1 MRVLAIIPARG
12 GSKGVPGK
20 NLRDVGGKPLL
31 VHSVEQALAARCV
44 THTVVSTDDPGIRRV
59 ADDAGAAAPF
69 LRPTELATDEAATE
83 PVMRHA
89 LLEMERI
96 AGKTYDA
103 VLLLQPTSP
112 LRLDGTIDR
121 AVAVFQRSGADSLCS
136 VVASHAFFWQD
147 GEPPLASY
155 DPASRPRRQD
165 IPPVDR
171 RWRETGS
178 IYLTR
183 RDPFLAENNRLA
195 GRVVLF
201 PTDELEGWE
210 IDSLADFAV
219 LDALMTI
226 RTPQ

>member
-1 MRVLAIIPARG
+1 MRILAIIPARG

-20 NLRDVGGKPLL
+20 NLRPVGGKPLL
-31 VHSVEQALAARCV
+31 VHSVEQALAARGV
-44 THTVVSTDDPGIRRV
+44 TDTVVSTDDSGIAQV
-59 ADDAGAAAPF
+59 AIDAGAAAPF
-69 LRPTELATDEAATE
+69 LRPQELATDEAATE

-89 LLEMERI
+89 LLEMERHT
-96 AGKTYDA
+96 GRTYDA

-112 LRLDGTIDR
+112 LRLAGTIDR
-121 AVAVFQRSGADSLCS
+121 AVAVFQQSGADSLCS

-147 GEPPLASY
+147 GEPPRASY
-155 DPASRPRRQD
+155 DPANRPRRQD
-165 IPPVDR
+165 IAPADR

-183 RDPFLAENNRLA
+183 RDPFLAETNRLA
-195 GRVVLF
+195 GRIVLF
-201 PTDELEGWE
+201 PTDEREGWE

-219 LDALMTI
+219 LDALMTM